1 MNSRFLAD
9 HSHALAIRMTKTGDS
24 EDARVRWLFEHLY
37 SREITA
43 TEKNDIQKF
52 LTSYQQTSDTQPF
65 SSESANP
72 AYQALCRVMLTS
84 NEFFY
89 ID

>member
-1 MNSRFLAD
+1 
-9 HSHALAIRMTKTGDS
+9 MTKTGDS
-24 EDARVRWLFEHLY
+24 DDARVRWLFEHLY

-52 LTSYQQTSDTQPF
+52 LTSYQQTSDTQPI

-72 AYQALCRVMLTS
+72 AYQSLCRVMLTS